1 MNLQPDINGQES
13 SSAGIGKVLSNVGGN
28 IFNRTL
34 GRLFGNGLN
43 KGAELL
49 KKMGGTAQWT
59 VRGGK
64 QDFRV
69 KVVLPTASDLHSIFF
84 GESDYYGLGRTG
96 SNLLSPLA
104 STGGVIFPIT
114 PSIIINHSATYNAL
128 NLTHSNYPFPAYSH
142 SEVPSFTV
150 TGEFPVQNQE
160 DARYWIA
167 MLHFFRSVT
176 KMFFGGKEDNMLKGN
191 PPPILSLSGYGSYV
205 FNNVP
210 VVVNN
215 FSIDLRADVDYICT
229 TQGSKG
235 QSASITGDAAGSL
248 LTDKNTSWAPT
259 LSQVTLQLQPIYS
272 RESVKNFSL
281 QKFINGD
288 LNGSNG
294 IGYI

>member
-1 MNLQPDINGQES
+1 MRS
-13 SSAGIGKVLSNVGGN
+13 
-28 IFNRTL
+28 
-34 GRLFGNGLN
+34 
-43 KGAELL
+43 
-49 KKMGGTAQWT
+49 
-59 VRGGK
+59 GK

-69 KVVLPTASDLHSIFF
+69 KVILPTDSQLQSIFF
-84 GESDYYGLGRTG
+84 ESGRDDDG
-96 SNLLSPLA
+96 GVLRNNVLAPLA
-104 STGGVIFPIT
+104 STGGVTFPIT
-114 PSIIINHSATYNAL
+114 PSIIINHSASYNAL
-128 NLTHSNYPFPAYSH
+128 NLTHSNYPFYAYSH
-142 SEVPSFTV
+142 SEVPSFTIV
-150 TGEFPVQNQE
+150 GEFPVQNQE